1 MNQFIDDNFTIEDD
15 EDKEDEDKDNEQ

>member
-15 EDKEDEDKDNEQ
+15 EDKDNEDKDNEE